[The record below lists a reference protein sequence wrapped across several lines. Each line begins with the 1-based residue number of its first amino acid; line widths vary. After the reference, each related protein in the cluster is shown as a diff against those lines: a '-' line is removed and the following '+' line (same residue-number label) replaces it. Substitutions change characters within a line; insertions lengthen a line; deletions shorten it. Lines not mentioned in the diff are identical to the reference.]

1 MAEALIV
8 TAAGLAIAIA
18 TLVPYNYF
26 LARAEQALDTA
37 FFLVLTLVIL
47 AVGLAAGPTRA
58 AEPDPF
64 APILHALDYLGVDY
78 PGAVKDGK
86 VLDQGEYEE
95 QLEFATGVRTMI
107 AGLPARPERAAL
119 EATAAGLV
127 GAIKDKHPG
136 EEVAAIAGDLRRRII
151 DIYEVRVA
159 PRQVPDLRLAAA
171 DYTTHCAVCH
181 GAAGR
186 GDGPAAKGLTPPPAD
201 LTDAARMG
209 QHSVFGLYNT
219 ITLGIKGTAMTGF
232 APLTDSQRWALAFH
246 VSTLA
251 TGGEARDR
259 GAALWKSGVGKTE
272 LRDLRALVMA
282 TPRDVAARAGS
293 DGAAVLAYLR
303 SEPAALATGRESPI
317 DFSARV
323 LAESLDAYRRGDAAQ
338 AHQLAVTSYL
348 DGFELVE
355 APLDGVDR
363 GLRTRVEGAMLRYRT
378 LIQSRAP
385 KETVETEAR
394 VVLSLLDTARQR
406 LDAARLSPATTF
418 TSALVILL
426 REGLEAVLVLAALI
440 AMLIKSGRREA
451 LRYVHAGWIAAL
463 GLGGLTWLAA
473 SYVVTVSGASREVTE
488 GVTALVA
495 AAMLLYVGFWMHRHA
510 HAARW
515 KAYLETRVE
524 SALSGRTLWAL
535 AAVSFVAV
543 YREAFE
549 TVLFYQA
556 LWIEAGPEG
565 RVAVGAGFVAAVVG
579 LVLLAWLMLKLGLRL
594 PVGWFFGVG
603 SALMAVLAVVLAGKG
618 IAALQHAGKVPVG
631 ALDLPA
637 IPSLGVYPT
646 WQGVVTQLALTLLIV
661 GAFAYSRRRERRPA

>member
-1 MAEALIV
+1 
-8 TAAGLAIAIA
+8 
-18 TLVPYNYF
+18 
-26 LARAEQALDTA
+26 
-37 FFLVLTLVIL
+37 VIL
-47 AVGLAAGPTRA
+47 VGGLTAGPARA

-95 QLEFATGVRTMI
+95 QLEFATGVRIMI
-107 AGLPARPERAAL
+107 AGLPARPERSAL

-127 GAIKDKHPG
+127 GAIRDKRPG
-136 EEVAAIAGDLRRRII
+136 EDVAAIAGDLHRRII
-151 DIYEVRVA
+151 DLYEVRVA
-159 PRQVPDLRLAAA
+159 PRRVPDLRPAAA

-201 LTDAARMG
+201 LADADRMG
-209 QHSVFGLYNT
+209 QRSILGLYNT

-232 APLTDSQRWALAFH
+232 AALTESQRWALAFH

-251 TGGEARDR
+251 TGAEIRER
-259 GAALWKSGVGKTE
+259 GAALWKRGAGKAD

-282 TPRDVAARAGS
+282 TPRDVTARAGGN
-293 DGAAVLAYLR
+293 GAAVLAYLR
-303 SEPAALATGRESPI
+303 SEPAAIATGREPPL
-317 DFSARV
+317 DFSAR
-323 LAESLDAYRRGDAAQ
+323 LLQESLDVYRRGDAAQ

-348 DGFELVE
+348 EGFELVE

-363 GLRTRVEGAMLRYRT
+363 GLRTQVEGAMLRYRT

-385 KETVETEAR
+385 KEEVQLEAR
-394 VVLSLLDTARQR
+394 SILSLLETARQR

-426 REGLEAVLVLAALI
+426 REGLEALLVVAALI

-463 GLGGLTWLAA
+463 ALGGLTWLAA
-473 SYVVTVSGASREVTE
+473 SYVVTVSGAGREVTE

-515 KAYLETRVE
+515 KAYLETRVQ
-524 SALSGRTLWAL
+524 SALSGRTLWGLTAI
-535 AAVSFVAV
+535 SFVAV
-543 YREAFE
+543 YREVFE
-549 TVLFYQA
+549 TVLFYQT
-556 LWIEAGPEG
+556 LWIEAGLEG
-565 RVAVGAGFVAAVVG
+565 RVAVGGGFVAAVVG
-579 LVLLAWLMLKLGLRL
+579 LGLLAWLILKLGLRL
-594 PVGWFFGVG
+594 PIGWFFGLG

-618 IAALQHAGKVPVG
+618 IAALQHAGKLPVG
-631 ALDLPA
+631 PLDLPA

-646 WQGVVTQLALTLLIV
+646 WQGVITQLVLVLLIFA
-661 GAFAYSRRRERRPA
+661 AFTYSRRRA

>member
-1 MAEALIV
+1 
-8 TAAGLAIAIA
+8 
-18 TLVPYNYF
+18 
-26 LARAEQALDTA
+26 
-37 FFLVLTLVIL
+37 
-47 AVGLAAGPTRA
+47 
-58 AEPDPF
+58 
-64 APILHALDYLGVDY
+64 
-78 PGAVKDGK
+78 
-86 VLDQGEYEE
+86 
-95 QLEFATGVRTMI
+95 MI

-127 GAIKDKHPG
+127 GAIKDKRPG

-159 PRQVPDLRLAAA
+159 PRQVPELRPAAT

-232 APLTDSQRWALAFH
+232 APLSESQRWALAFY

-251 TGGEARDR
+251 AGGEARDR
-259 GAALWKSGVGKTE
+259 GAALWKRGVGKTE

-282 TPRDVAARAGS
+282 TPRDVAARAGG

-303 SEPAALATGRESPI
+303 SEPSALAAGRESPI
-317 DFSARV
+317 DFSAR
-323 LAESLDAYRRGDAAQ
+323 LLGESLEAYRRGDAAQ

-348 DGFELVE
+348 EGFELVE
-355 APLDGVDR
+355 APLDAVDR
-363 GLRTRVEGAMLRYRT
+363 GLRTRVETAMLRYRT

-385 KETVETEAR
+385 KETVEAEAR
-394 VVLSLLDTARQR
+394 AILALLDTARQR

-426 REGLEAVLVLAALI
+426 REGLEAILVLAALI

-463 GLGGLTWLAA
+463 VLGAITWMAA
-473 SYVVTVSGASREVTE
+473 SYVVTLSGASREVTE

-515 KAYLETRVE
+515 KAYLETRVQ
-524 SALSGRTLWAL
+524 SALSGRTLWGL
-535 AAVSFVAV
+535 AAISFVAV
-543 YREAFE
+543 YREVFE
-549 TVLFYQA
+549 TVLFYQT
-556 LWIEAGPEG
+556 LWIEAGPAG
-565 RVAVGAGFVAAVVG
+565 RVAVGGGFAAAVVG
-579 LVLLAWLMLKLGLRL
+579 LGLLAWLVLKLGLRL
-594 PVGWFFGVG
+594 PIGWFFGLG

-631 ALDLPA
+631 PLDLPA

-646 WQGVVTQLALTLLIV
+646 WQGVVTQLALVLLILA
-661 GAFAYSRRRERRPA
+661 AFGYSRRGDRTA

>member
-1 MAEALIV
+1 
-8 TAAGLAIAIA
+8 
-18 TLVPYNYF
+18 
-26 LARAEQALDTA
+26 
-37 FFLVLTLVIL
+37 
-47 AVGLAAGPTRA
+47 
-58 AEPDPF
+58 
-64 APILHALDYLGVDY
+64 
-78 PGAVKDGK
+78 
-86 VLDQGEYEE
+86 
-95 QLEFATGVRTMI
+95 MI
-107 AGLPARPERAAL
+107 AGLPGRPERAAL
-119 EATAAGLV
+119 EATAAGLLA
-127 GAIKDKHPG
+127 AIRDKRSG

-151 DIYEVRVA
+151 DLYAVRVA
-159 PRQVPDLRLAAA
+159 PRQPPDLRTAAS

-209 QHSVFGLYNT
+209 EHSLFGLYNT
-219 ITLGIKGTAMTGF
+219 ITLGIKGTPMTGF
-232 APLTDSQRWALAFH
+232 TALGEPQRWALAFY
-246 VSTLA
+246 VSTLSVD
-251 TGGEARDR
+251 GGSRER
-259 GAALWKSGVGKTE
+259 GAALWQRGIGRAE

-282 TPRDVAARAGS
+282 TPKDMAARSGG

-303 SEPAALATGRESPI
+303 SEPGALAAGRESAI
-317 DFSARV
+317 DVSAR
-323 LAESLDAYRRGDAAQ
+323 LLGESLDAYRRDDAAQ
-338 AHQLAVTSYL
+338 AHRLAVTSYL
-348 DGFELVE
+348 EGFELME
-355 APLDGVDR
+355 APLDALDR
-363 GLRTRVEGAMLRYRT
+363 GLRTRVEAAMLRYRT

-385 KETVETEAR
+385 KETVAAEAR
-394 VVLSLLDTARQR
+394 AILALLDTARQR
-406 LDAARLSPATTF
+406 LDGARLSPVTTF

-426 REGLEAVLVLAALI
+426 REGLEAILVLAALV
-440 AMLIKSGRREA
+440 AMLIKSGRPEA

-495 AAMLLYVGFWMHRHA
+495 AAMLLYVGSWMHRHA

-515 KAYLETRVE
+515 KAYLEARVQ

-565 RVAVGAGFVAAVVG
+565 RVAVGGGFAAALVG
-579 LVLLAWLMLKLGLRL
+579 LVLLAWLILKLGLRL

-603 SALMAVLAVVLAGKG
+603 SALMAALAVVLAGKF
-618 IAALQHAGKVPVG
+618 IAALQHAGTLPVG
-631 ALDLPA
+631 PLDLPA

-646 WQGVVTQLALTLLIV
+646 WQGVLTQLALVLVIL
-661 GAFAYSRRRERRPA
+661 GAFTYSRRRHAA

>member
-1 MAEALIV
+1 VAEALIA

-18 TLVPYNYF
+18 T
-26 LARAEQALDTA
+26 
-37 FFLVLTLVIL
+37 L

-219 ITLGIKGTAMTGF
+219 ITLGIKGTAMSGF
-232 APLTDSQRWALAFH
+232 APLSDSQRWALAFH

-293 DGAAVLAYLR
+293 DGVAVLAYLR

-394 VVLSLLDTARQR
+394 AILSLLETARQR

>member
-1 MAEALIV
+1 
-8 TAAGLAIAIA
+8 
-18 TLVPYNYF
+18 
-26 LARAEQALDTA
+26 
-37 FFLVLTLVIL
+37 
-47 AVGLAAGPTRA
+47 
-58 AEPDPF
+58 
-64 APILHALDYLGVDY
+64 
-78 PGAVKDGK
+78 
-86 VLDQGEYEE
+86 
-95 QLEFATGVRTMI
+95 MI
-107 AGLPARPERAAL
+107 AGLPTRPERAAL
-119 EATAAGLV
+119 EATAAGLL
-127 GAIKDKHPG
+127 GAIKDKRPG

-151 DIYEVRVA
+151 DLYEVRVA
-159 PRQVPDLRLAAA
+159 PRQVPDLRPAAA
-171 DYTTHCAVCH
+171 DYTTHCTVCH

-219 ITLGIKGTAMTGF
+219 ITLGIKGTAMIGF
-232 APLTDSQRWALAFH
+232 APLSESQRWALAFY

-282 TPRDVAARAGS
+282 TPREVAARAGG

-303 SEPAALATGRESPI
+303 SEPSALAAGRESPI

-323 LAESLDAYRRGDAAQ
+323 LGESLEAYRRGDAAQ

-348 DGFELVE
+348 EGFELVE
-355 APLDGVDR
+355 APLDAVDR
-363 GLRTRVEGAMLRYRT
+363 RLRTRVEAAMLRYRT

-385 KETVETEAR
+385 KETVEAEAR
-394 VVLSLLDTARQR
+394 AILALLDTARQR

-426 REGLEAVLVLAALI
+426 REGLEAILVLAALI

-515 KAYLETRVE
+515 KAYLETRVQ

-565 RVAVGAGFVAAVVG
+565 RVAVGGGFAAAVVG

-594 PVGWFFGVG
+594 PVGWFFGLG

-618 IAALQHAGKVPVG
+618 IAALQHAGKLPVG
-631 ALDLPA
+631 PLDLPA

-646 WQGVVTQLALTLLIV
+646 WQGVLTQLVLVVLILA
-661 GAFAYSRRRERRPA
+661 AFGYSRGRDRTA

>member
-1 MAEALIV
+1 M
-8 TAAGLAIAIA
+8 
-18 TLVPYNYF
+18 
-26 LARAEQALDTA
+26 RA
-37 FFLVLTLVIL
+37 LTLVIL
-47 AVGLAAGPTRA
+47 GVGLTAGPARA

-78 PGAVKDGK
+78 PGAVQDGK

-95 QLEFATGVRTMI
+95 QLEFSTGVRTMI

-127 GAIKDKHPG
+127 SAIRDKRPG

-151 DIYEVRVA
+151 DLYEVRVA
-159 PRQVPDLRLAAA
+159 PRQMPDLRPAAA
-171 DYTTHCAVCH
+171 DYITHCAVCH
-181 GAAGR
+181 GTAGR

-232 APLTDSQRWALAFH
+232 AALSEAQRWALAFY

-251 TGGEARDR
+251 TPPADRER
-259 GAALWKSGVGKTE
+259 GATLWKGGVGKSE

-282 TPRDVAARAGS
+282 TPKDVAARSGP

-303 SEPAALATGRESPI
+303 SEPAAIATGRESPL

-323 LAESLDAYRRGDAAQ
+323 LQESLDAYRRGDAAQ

-348 DGFELVE
+348 EGFELVE

-363 GLRTRVEGAMLRYRT
+363 GLRTQVEGAMLRYRT

-385 KETVETEAR
+385 KETVEEEAR
-394 VVLSLLDTARQR
+394 AILSLLETARQR

-426 REGLEAVLVLAALI
+426 REGLEALLVVTALI

-463 GLGGLTWLAA
+463 ALGGLTWLAA
-473 SYVVTVSGASREVTE
+473 SYVVAVSGASREVTE

-515 KAYLETRVE
+515 KAYLEARVQ
-524 SALSGRTLWAL
+524 SALSGRTLWGL
-535 AAVSFVAV
+535 AAISFVAV
-543 YREAFE
+543 YREVFE
-549 TVLFYQA
+549 TVLFYQT
-556 LWIEAGPEG
+556 LWIEAGLEG
-565 RVAVGAGFVAAVVG
+565 RVAVGGGFVAAVVG
-579 LVLLAWLMLKLGLRL
+579 LGLLAWLILKLGLQL
-594 PVGWFFGVG
+594 PIGWFFGLG
-603 SALMAVLAVVLAGKG
+603 SALMAILAVVLAGKG
-618 IAALQHAGKVPVG
+618 IAALQHAGKLPVG
-631 ALDLPA
+631 PLDLPA

-646 WQGVVTQLALTLLIV
+646 WQGVITQLVLVLLIFA
-661 GAFAYSRRRERRPA
+661 AFTYSRRRAT

>member
-1 MAEALIV
+1 V
-8 TAAGLAIAIA
+8 
-18 TLVPYNYF
+18 
-26 LARAEQALDTA
+26 RA
-37 FFLVLTLVIL
+37 LTLVIL
-47 AVGLAAGPTRA
+47 VVGLAAGPVRA

-78 PGAVKDGK
+78 PGAVRNGK

-107 AGLPARPERAAL
+107 AGLPGRPERAAL

-127 GAIKDKHPG
+127 GAIRDKRPG
-136 EEVAAIAGDLRRRII
+136 EEVAAITGDLRRRII
-151 DIYEVRVA
+151 DLYEVRVA
-159 PRQVPDLRLAAA
+159 PRQVPDLRRAAA

-201 LTDAARMG
+201 LTNADRMG

-219 ITLGIKGTAMTGF
+219 ITLGITGTAMTGF
-232 APLTDSQRWALAFH
+232 ATLTESQRWALAFH

-251 TGGEARDR
+251 TAGEARER
-259 GAALWKSGVGKTE
+259 GAALWKRGVGKSD
-272 LRDLRALVMA
+272 LRDLRALVM
-282 TPRDVAARAGS
+282 TTSRDVAARAGD

-303 SEPAALATGRESPI
+303 SEPAAITTGREAPLA
-317 DFSARV
+317 FSARV
-323 LAESLDAYRRGDAAQ
+323 LQESLDAYRRGDVAQ

-348 DGFELVE
+348 EGFELVE
-355 APLDGVDR
+355 ASLDGVDR
-363 GLRTRVEGAMLRYRT
+363 GLRTQVEGAMLRYRT

-385 KETVETEAR
+385 KETVEAEAR
-394 VVLSLLDTARQR
+394 AILALLETARER
-406 LDAARLSPATTF
+406 LDAARLSPTTTF

-426 REGLEAVLVLAALI
+426 REGLEALLVVAALI

-463 GLGGLTWLAA
+463 ALGGLTWLAA

-495 AAMLLYVGFWMHRHA
+495 AAMLLYVGFWMHRHT

-515 KAYLETRVE
+515 KTYLEARVQ
-524 SALSGRTLWAL
+524 SALSGRTLWGL
-535 AAVSFVAV
+535 AAISFVAV
-543 YREAFE
+543 YREVFE
-549 TVLFYQA
+549 TVLFYQT
-556 LWIEAGPEG
+556 LWIEAGPAG
-565 RVAVGAGFVAAVVG
+565 RVAVGGGFAAAVVG
-579 LVLLAWLMLKLGLRL
+579 LGLLAWLILKLGLRL
-594 PVGWFFGVG
+594 PIGWFFGLG

-646 WQGVVTQLALTLLIV
+646 WQGVITQLVLMLLIV
-661 GAFAYSRRRERRPA
+661 AAFTYSRRRPA

>member
-1 MAEALIV
+1 MILV
-8 TAAGLAIAIA
+8 VGLTAGLA
-18 TLVPYNYF
+18 
-26 LARAEQALDTA
+26 
-37 FFLVLTLVIL
+37 
-47 AVGLAAGPTRA
+47 RA

-64 APILHALDYLGVDY
+64 APLLHALDYLGIDY

-95 QLEFATGVRTMI
+95 QLEFATGVRSMI

-119 EATAAGLV
+119 DATAVGLV
-127 GAIKDKHPG
+127 GAIKDKRPA
-136 EEVAAIAGDLRRRII
+136 EEVTAIAGDLRRRII
-151 DIYEVRVA
+151 DLYEVRVVL
-159 PRQVPDLRLAAA
+159 RQMPDLGPAAA
-171 DYTTHCAVCH
+171 DYTSHCAVCH
-181 GAAGR
+181 GPAGR

-201 LTDAARMG
+201 LTDAVRMG

-219 ITLGIKGTAMTGF
+219 ITLGIKGTAMIGF
-232 APLTDSQRWALAFH
+232 APLSDSQRWALAFH

-251 TGGEARDR
+251 TAGETRDR
-259 GAALWKSGVGKTE
+259 GAALWKRGVGKTD
-272 LRDLRALVMA
+272 LVDLRALVMA
-282 TPRDVAARAGS
+282 TPRDVAARAGG

-303 SEPAALATGRESPI
+303 SEPAAIAAGREAPI
-317 DFSARV
+317 DFSARM
-323 LAESLDAYRRGDAAQ
+323 LQESLDAYRRGDAAR

-348 DGFELVE
+348 EGFELVE

-363 GLRTRVEGAMLRYRT
+363 GLRTRVESAMLRYRT

-385 KETVETEAR
+385 KEAVEVEAR
-394 VVLSLLDTARQR
+394 AILSLLETARQR

-426 REGLEAVLVLAALI
+426 REGLEALLVVAALI
-440 AMLIKSGRREA
+440 AMLIRSGRRKA

-463 GLGGLTWLAA
+463 ALGGLTWLAA

-515 KAYLETRVE
+515 KAYLEARVQ
-524 SALSGRTLWAL
+524 SALSGRTLWGL
-535 AAVSFVAV
+535 AAISFVAV
-543 YREAFE
+543 YREVFE
-549 TVLFYQA
+549 TVLFYQT

-565 RVAVGAGFVAAVVG
+565 RLAVGGGFAVAVVG
-579 LVLLAWLMLKLGLRL
+579 LALLAWLILKLGLRL
-594 PVGWFFGVG
+594 PTGWFFGLG

-618 IAALQHAGKVPVG
+618 IAALQHAGKLPAG
-631 ALDLPA
+631 PLDLPA

-646 WQGVVTQLALTLLIV
+646 WQGVITQLVLALLIV
-661 GAFAYSRRRERRPA
+661 GAAAYSRRRAA

>member
-1 MAEALIV
+1 VLGPLLLAI
-8 TAAGLAIAIA
+8 GLAS
-18 TLVPYNYF
+18 
-26 LARAEQALDTA
+26 
-37 FFLVLTLVIL
+37 
-47 AVGLAAGPTRA
+47 GAGNA

-78 PGAVKDGK
+78 PGAVQNGK
-86 VLDQGEYEE
+86 VLDQGEYDE
-95 QLEFATGVRTMI
+95 QIEFATGVRTMI

-119 EATAAGLV
+119 EATAAGLL
-127 GAIKDKHPG
+127 GAIRDKRPG
-136 EEVAAIAGDLRRRII
+136 DEVAAISADLRRRII
-151 DIYEVRVA
+151 DLYEVRVT
-159 PRQVPDLRLAAA
+159 PRQVPDLAPAAA
-171 DYTTHCAVCH
+171 DFTTHCAVCH
-181 GAAGR
+181 GATGH
-186 GDGPAAKGLTPPPAD
+186 GDGPGAKGLTPPPAD
-201 LTDAARMG
+201 LTNAGRMG
-209 QHSVFGLYNT
+209 EHSLFGLYNT

-232 APLTDSQRWALAFH
+232 APLSEAQRWALAFY

-251 TGGEARDR
+251 TPSADRER
-259 GAALWKSGVGKTE
+259 GATLWKGGVGKSE

-282 TPRDVAARAGS
+282 TPKDVAARSGP

-303 SEPAALATGRESPI
+303 GEPAAIATGRESPL

-323 LAESLDAYRRGDAAQ
+323 LQESLDAYRRGDAAQ

-348 DGFELVE
+348 EGFELVE

-363 GLRTRVEGAMLRYRT
+363 GLRTQVEGAMLRYRT

-385 KETVETEAR
+385 KETVEAEAR
-394 VVLSLLDTARQR
+394 AVLSLLETARQR

-426 REGLEAVLVLAALI
+426 REGLEALLVVAALI

-463 GLGGLTWLAA
+463 ALGGLTWLAA

-515 KAYLETRVE
+515 KAYLEARVQ
-524 SALSGRTLWAL
+524 SALSGRTLWGL
-535 AAVSFVAV
+535 AAISFVAV
-543 YREAFE
+543 YREVFE
-549 TVLFYQA
+549 TVLFYQT
-556 LWIEAGPEG
+556 LWIEAGLEG
-565 RVAVGAGFVAAVVG
+565 RVAVGGGFVAAVVG
-579 LVLLAWLMLKLGLRL
+579 LGLLAWLILKLGLRL
-594 PVGWFFGVG
+594 PIGWFFGLG
-603 SALMAVLAVVLAGKG
+603 SALMAILAVVLAGKG
-618 IAALQHAGKVPVG
+618 IAALQHAGKLPVG

-646 WQGVVTQLALTLLIV
+646 WQGVITQLVLVLLIFA
-661 GAFAYSRRRERRPA
+661 AFTYSRRRAT